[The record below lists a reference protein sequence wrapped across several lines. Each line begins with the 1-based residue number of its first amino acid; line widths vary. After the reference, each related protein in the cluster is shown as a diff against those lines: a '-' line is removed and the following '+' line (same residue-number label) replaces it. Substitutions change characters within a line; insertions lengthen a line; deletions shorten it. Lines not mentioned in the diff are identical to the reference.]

1 MNLQKIASVSMI
13 GLAALSLAGCSLSNN
28 VASLDPYAPSD
39 GVLVDTNNLKARN
52 LLLIQG
58 ESGKAVLIGS
68 FVNSQARDVT
78 ATLQTRDVD
87 GKDVRV
93 EFNVPAEQKF
103 DIGYNGTEGITL
115 QLNAEPGSMH
125 EVYLNDGSDPI
136 GILVPVVDGSLEEYR
151 PYAESL
157 G

>member
-1 MNLQKIASVSMI
+1 VNLKKIASVSLI
-13 GLAALSLAGCSLSNN
+13 GLSALTLAGCSLSNN
-28 VASLDPYAPSD
+28 VASLEPYAPSD
-39 GVLVDTNNLKARN
+39 GVMVDTTSLKARN

-68 FVNSQARDVT
+68 FVSGSTQDVK
-78 ATLQTRDVD
+78 ASLQTLDVD
-87 GKDVRV
+87 GKEVRV
-93 EFNVPAEQKF
+93 EFAVAAGEKF
-103 DIGYNGTEGITL
+103 DIGYNGTEAIAL

-125 EVYLNDGSDPI
+125 QVYLNDGTDPV

-151 PYAESL
+151 SFAEEL

>member
-1 MNLQKIASVSMI
+1 MNLKKIASVSMI

-68 FVNSQARDVT
+68 FVNSKAQDVT
-78 ATLQTRDVD
+78 ATLQTQDVD
-87 GKDVRV
+87 GNDVRV